1 MFSGALIY
9 KSAALTAQNL
19 TGNVAMVFNSELYDV
34 GGWADTNNFPSRIT
48 VPAGADYAEFMGG
61 VQLDN
66 VTANQLLVVRIF
78 KNGAA
83 LTQEVRIDKTTN
95 RTTVKYQISTGPL
108 AVSAGD
114 YFEMFVQ
121 VAGADTSVD
130 VAAGTWLAGWKA
142 PAIANTFS
150 GATVNKAADQSAADY
165 SAGAAITWD
174 NEVEDVGGWHD
185 AGSNTERLTVPAGVA
200 YARFMAF
207 VAVQAFTAGQWLD
220 AQIRKNG
227 SALTQFMAAS
237 ESHGSATI
245 LRFGLSTPPLPVTPG
260 DYFTVFLQTQTDASI
275 TITATRNWFSGYKV
289 D

>member
-34 GGWADTNNFPSRIT
+34 DGWANTNANASRIT
-48 VPAGADYAEFMGG
+48 VPAGVDYAEFMAGI
-61 VQLDN
+61 QLDN
-66 VTANQLLVVRIF
+66 VIADNVITVQIY

-83 LTQEVRIDKTTN
+83 LTQNVRVDKTTN
-95 RTTVKYQISTGPL
+95 RTTVKLQINTGPL

-114 YFEMFVQ
+114 YFEVFV
-121 VAGADTSVD
+121 APISDTSVD

-165 SAGAAITWD
+165 SAGAAIAWD

-185 AGSNTERLTVPAGVA
+185 TGSNTERLTVPADVA